1 MPGQQADPGCGP
13 AVAAEASSADRLPHS
28 AEGSVVVTAVRWWAV
43 QDSNLRRPRCKRG
56 ALTTEL
62 TAPGANSRASRPDC
76 GRGHHRSWRL
86 RSEAEP
92 RSAADNN
99 AMSRQGSWC
108 PGRDLNPDGF
118 LHTPLKRTRIP
129 IPPPGHEGY
138 VRRTVAVAKYVVPRR
153 GFEPLQPCGHWLLKP
168 ARLPIPP
175 PRRTQRRCY
184 PSLARRQSSTSQY
197 LPEGSEIALVW
208 SPLRRPETTNS

>member
-1 MPGQQADPGCGP
+1 
-13 AVAAEASSADRLPHS
+13 
-28 AEGSVVVTAVRWWAV
+28 V

-62 TAPGANSRASRPDC
+62 TARRANSRASQPDC
-76 GRGHHRSWRL
+76 ERGLHRSRL
-86 RSEAEP
+86 VQGNPEDPSRGPPTSLADAEQGSGEHRSEQAQMPVSEE
-92 RSAADNN
+92 R
-99 AMSRQGSWC
+99 SRQRSYAPSGKVGWC
-108 PGRDLNPDGF
+108 PGRDLNPDGS

-138 VRRTVAVAKYVVPRR
+138 VRRMSPFARSMVPRR

-175 PRRTQRRCY
+175 PRRAQRRAIRRWRGA
-184 PSLARRQSSTSQY
+184 SLAHPNIDPRDRQS
-197 LPEGSEIALVW
+197 A
-208 SPLRRPETTNS
+208 SPHGPGHGLRRRKRSPRSTLGA